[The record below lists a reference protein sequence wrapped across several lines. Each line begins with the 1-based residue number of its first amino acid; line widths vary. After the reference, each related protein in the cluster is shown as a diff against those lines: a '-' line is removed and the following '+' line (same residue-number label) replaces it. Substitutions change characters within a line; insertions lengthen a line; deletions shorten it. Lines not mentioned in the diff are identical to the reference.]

1 MVQKKAPAAAS
12 QPASQDPAKEEA
24 APPASE
30 AAPPSTEAKAT
41 EEAPSGA
48 GGQSGEPVSEPATE
62 DPYATA
68 ASELATGAALE
79 EKIKQIMEMGFPKDE
94 VIRALRAA
102 FNNPDRAVE
111 YLMTG
116 LPPEFQA
123 ASEAG
128 QAAQGAPGDTRH
140 QHEQEPRQ
148 ENEPFNMFAPGQ
160 PAAPRQQASQG
171 PLSELR
177 ANPRFR
183 ALRAMVQANP
193 EFLQPMLQ
201 ELGRNNPSL
210 LMQIN
215 ANQQE
220 FLAMLNEPLDQGE
233 EAGVEEMLR
242 AMMSEGGG
250 GGEGG
255 EESDRVMQIELT
267 EEEVAA
273 IDRLAGLGFHRDAC
287 IEAFLICDKNEEAA
301 ANYLLENA
309 GDM

>member
-1 MVQKKAPAAAS
+1 
-12 QPASQDPAKEEA
+12 
-24 APPASE
+24 
-30 AAPPSTEAKAT
+30 
-41 EEAPSGA
+41 
-48 GGQSGEPVSEPATE
+48 
-62 DPYATA
+62 
-68 ASELATGAALE
+68 
-79 EKIKQIMEMGFPKDE
+79 MEMGFPRDE

-116 LPPEFQA
+116 LPAEFQA
-123 ASEAG
+123 ASEEGRAG
-128 QAAQGAPGDTRH
+128 GLNAEGAAQGGD
-140 QHEQEPRQ
+140 EQQPRTTTD
-148 ENEPFNMFAPGQ
+148 EPFNMFAPGQ
-160 PAAPRQQASQG
+160 QQQQTTQG

-177 ANPRFR
+177 NNPRFR

-220 FLAMLNEPLDQGE
+220 FLSMLNEPLDQGE
-233 EAGVEEMLR
+233 QAGFEDMLR
-242 AMMSEGGG
+242 VIMSGPEGEGGG
-250 GGEGG
+250 EG

-273 IDRLAGLGFHRDAC
+273 IDRLAGLGFQRDAC

>member
-1 MVQKKAPAAAS
+1 M
-12 QPASQDPAKEEA
+12 
-24 APPASE
+24 
-30 AAPPSTEAKAT
+30 
-41 EEAPSGA
+41 PSGA
-48 GGQSGEPVSEPATE
+48 GGQSGGPAEVSEPATE
-62 DPYATA
+62 DPYASA

-79 EKIKQIMEMGFPKDE
+79 EKIKQIMEMGFPRDE
-94 VIRALRAA
+94 VVRALRAA

-123 ASEAG
+123 ASEA
-128 QAAQGAPGDTRH
+128 AQDVNPSDQR
-140 QHEQEPRQ
+140 QEEQEPRQ
-148 ENEPFNMFAPGQ
+148 QNEPFNMFAPGQ
-160 PAAPRQQASQG
+160 PAATRQQASQG